1 MEVKM
6 VKPKGYNRRRNY
18 FIKKEFQLRFILRFC
33 LLVVLTAFISSAVIY
48 YFSSQ
53 SVTTV
58 FEDSRIEIKPSTEFI
73 MPGLLLSI
81 FISVILVGSA
91 TIAVVMFLTHR
102 IAGPLYKIE
111 KSLERVSKGDL
122 SFEVAFRSNDEMI
135 KLAESFNMATGGLNG
150 LLKDL
155 KADLGRVEAALDRLK
170 SAASKE
176 DGRLSEIAQETE
188 SARRALE
195 KSLNKFILK

>member
-1 MEVKM
+1 M

-48 YFSSQ
+48 HFSSQ

-170 SAASKE
+170 SAVSEE